1 MSQTLIDA
9 LDALE
14 SQVAGLSR
22 AVKAADPVKV
32 GQMAEQGAARGSSET
47 LIKLSETTK
56 ALQTV
61 TSDLRQ
67 WAIPAAQRA
76 QEAELRRKW
85 WKPALIVLTVLLSL
99 FSGFAVGVLV
109 AQFGLTM
116 TTQIGCLSLGGK
128 WAPRQDGSGSVC
140 WQDSF

>member
-22 AVKAADPVKV
+22 AVKAADPAKV
-32 GQMAEQGAARGSSET
+32 SQMAEQGAARGSSET

-56 ALQTV
+56 LLQSV

-67 WAIPAAQRA
+67 WAVPAAQRA

-85 WKPALIVLTVLLSL
+85 WKPALIVVTVLLSL
-99 FSGFAVGVLV
+99 FSGFVGGVVYTRSDL
-109 AQFGLTM
+109 AM
-116 TTQIGCLSLGGK
+116 TTEVGCLYLGGQ
-128 WAPRQDGSGSVC
+128 WGQRPEGGAMC
-140 WQDSF
+140 WREIP